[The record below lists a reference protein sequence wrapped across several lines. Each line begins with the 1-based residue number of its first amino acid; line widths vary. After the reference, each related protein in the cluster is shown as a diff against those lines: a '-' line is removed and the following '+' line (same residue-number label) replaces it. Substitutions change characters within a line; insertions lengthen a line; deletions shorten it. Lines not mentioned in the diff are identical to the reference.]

1 MDTENRKTKLKN
13 METLLNVLHVVAAV
27 FLIGPMAILPMSA
40 MRMLRNGRKSEV
52 ALLAKS
58 TNLFTLLSLL
68 VVVFGFGVLGMSDPK
83 YHLSVTTGWVLT
95 SIIAYVVALA
105 LNLFVVVPAM
115 RKAADSL
122 QVVAAGTI
130 SSDAVAPDSGQP
142 GTAQARTGYPQIAI
156 SSGVVTLLLV
166 LVVVL
171 MVWKP

>member
-1 MDTENRKTKLKN
+1 MSI
-13 METLLNVLHVVAAV
+13 LHVVAAV

-40 MRMLRNGRKSEV
+40 MGMLRRGRNSDV
-52 ALLAKS
+52 AALAKS
-58 TNLFTLLSLL
+58 TNLFSLLSLL

-83 YHLSVTTGWVLT
+83 YNLSVTTGWVLI

-115 RKAADSL
+115 RKAAAG
-122 QVVAAGTI
+122 VEVTAGARAASGTGAG
-130 SSDAVAPDSGQP
+130 SSSQSGSSAGEP
-142 GTAQARTGYPQIAI
+142 VGEKSGARTGYPQIAI
-156 SSGVVTLLLV
+156 SSGIVTLLLV

>member
-1 MDTENRKTKLKN
+1 
-13 METLLNVLHVVAAV
+13 METLLNVLHVVTAV

-52 ALLAKS
+52 ASLAKS
-58 TNLFTLLSLL
+58 TNIFTLLSLL

-83 YHLSVTTGWVLT
+83 YHLSVTTGWVLI

-122 QVVAAGTI
+122 QVVAAGNV
-130 SSDAVAPDSGQP
+130 SAGNEFAPDG
-142 GTAQARTGYPQIAI
+142 GETAPVQARTGYPQIAI